1 MGSATSE
8 IVERPMTWE
17 EYLALGED
25 VRGEYI
31 DGCLVMAPSP
41 SLWHQTL
48 CLRIRD
54 VLQAAVPAG
63 WTVNAGGAWK
73 PTADEFITDVMVYR
87 SDAVDRRAPRLSVV
101 PLVAVEVLSSNRNH
115 DLVRK
120 FGKYAAAGLP
130 QYWVVDPEQETVTVF
145 EVIGTGERGY
155 RAVIT
160 VAGDRAEFTLPDGTP
175 LTLDAAALFA

>member
-1 MGSATSE
+1 
-8 IVERPMTWE
+8 
-17 EYLALGED
+17 
-25 VRGEYI
+25 
-31 DGCLVMAPSP
+31 
-41 SLWHQTL
+41 
-48 CLRIRD
+48 
-54 VLQAAVPAG
+54 
-63 WTVNAGGAWK
+63 
-73 PTADEFITDVMVYR
+73 MVYR
-87 SDAVDRRAPRLSVV
+87 SDAVDRRAPRLRAV
-101 PLVAVEVLSSNRNH
+101 PLVAVEVLSSNRHH

-145 EVIGTGERGY
+145 EAIGTGERGY